1 MEGFRFNAP
10 LWFVLA
16 PLVALV
22 LWHVCHPSR
31 RPTAVFSSIAVLKGL
46 PVTFAQRVRRLLPFV
61 CGAGLLLLVAAL
73 ARPQSGRSESR
84 ISTEGVA
91 IQMILDVSGS
101 MRAMD
106 FEIGGKQESRLNA
119 VKHVFTQ
126 FVAGNED
133 LDLPGRPDDLI
144 GLVAFGGFADSK
156 CPMTLDHGALQDIV
170 SQLDVAK
177 PIRDRRGRIIN
188 REMLQEE
195 QSTAIGDGLAL
206 ALDRLRKAEARSKV
220 AILLS
225 DGDNNAGV
233 VEPFEAARMAAKT
246 GVKVYTIGIGRTGRA
261 PVPVEDEFGET
272 VLMPQFFRLNEET
285 LKAIAKE
292 TGGAYFNAKDTKG
305 LARVYAAI
313 DEMEKSKVEE
323 TRYTEYRELY
333 LWPAVPGVA
342 LLLLAS
348 VLGLTRFRT
357 IP

>member
-1 MEGFRFNAP
+1 MEGFRFYSP
-10 LWFVLA
+10 LWFIML
-16 PLVALV
+16 PLMGLLFWYV
-22 LWHVCHPSR
+22 WHPRR
-31 RPTAVFSSIAVLKGL
+31 RPTAVFSSVALLKGL
-46 PVTFAQRVRRLLPFV
+46 PVTFAQRVRRLLPLACAV
-61 CGAGLLLLVAAL
+61 GLILLVAAL
-73 ARPQSGRSESR
+73 ARPQAGRSESR

-91 IQMILDVSGS
+91 IQMVLDVSGS

-106 FEIGGKQESRLNA
+106 FQLEGKQESRLNA

-126 FVAGNED
+126 FVLGNEEVD
-133 LDLPGRPDDLI
+133 LEGRPDDLV

-170 SQLDVAK
+170 SHLEVAK

-188 REMLQEE
+188 REMLREE

-206 ALDRLRKAEARSKV
+206 ALDRLRNVEAKSKV

-233 VEPFEAARMAAKT
+233 VEPVEAAKMAAEM
-246 GVKVYTIGIGRTGRA
+246 GVKVYTIGVGQTGRA
-261 PVPVEDEFGET
+261 PVPMEDEFGET
-272 VLMPQFFRLNEET
+272 VLVPQYFRLDEET

-292 TGGAYFNAKDTKG
+292 TGGAYFNAKDTEG
-305 LARVYAAI
+305 LTQVYAAI

-323 TRYTEYRELY
+323 MRYTEYRELY
-333 LWPAVPGVA
+333 LWPGVPGVA
-342 LLLLAS
+342 LLLLTS
-348 VLGLTRFRT
+348 ILGLTRFRT